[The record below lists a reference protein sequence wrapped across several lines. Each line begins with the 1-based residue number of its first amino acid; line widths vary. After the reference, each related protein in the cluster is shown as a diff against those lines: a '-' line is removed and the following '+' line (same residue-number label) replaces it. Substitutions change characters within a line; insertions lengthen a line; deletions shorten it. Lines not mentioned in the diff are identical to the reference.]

1 MKGFGFERPNFGVP
15 ATEKPE
21 KVERGSFDYGEE
33 VPEIGKMPETR
44 VSRKTEIQKEF
55 DKMVEALQ
63 FGESDTCEVLVS
75 EKEGVISE
83 VAVSADGLKMDFAI
97 NKIGE
102 PENIFICQVLT
113 EGQIDEPV
121 DLVQLENEL
130 RTKADDDILSENK
143 LLTFLMFKSFKE
155 KVETSQQKLAA

>member
-1 MKGFGFERPNFGVP
+1 MKGFGFEMPSFEAP
-15 ATEKPE
+15 ASVKKETI
-21 KVERGSFDYGEE
+21 ERGSFDYGEE

-44 VSRKTEIQKEF
+44 VSRKAEIQKEF

-75 EKEGVISE
+75 EKEGMISE

-102 PENIFICQVLT
+102 PENIFICRVLT
-113 EGQIDEPV
+113 VGQIDEPA
-121 DLVQLENEL
+121 DLAQLENEL
-130 RTKADDDILSENK
+130 RARASDDMVDENK

-155 KVETSQQKLAA
+155 KVESSQQELAA